1 MSGESEVAATE
12 PAVGAARDL
21 FLRDDNYYGCAE
33 ATLVALQHECGFEDP
48 DDASAAMPLNG
59 GIAYS
64 GDICCAIS
72 GAAMAVGRLAGER
85 ISDLRAAKRTAR
97 RLTQALMADFEAE
110 FGGHNCPQLIEYEIS
125 IPAEHDAF
133 IESGVWSETCMRQIE
148 FSVTRLCRLA
158 DPDAIERA
166 RAGGG
171 PSLIEAQAYRHHGH
185 SRADPGK
192 YRPVNRTVDTV
203 RTAMR

>member
-1 MSGESEVAATE
+1 MSQESEVAATE
-12 PAVGAARDL
+12 PPVGAARDL

-33 ATLVALQHECGFEDP
+33 ATLVALQHEYGFEDP
-48 DDASAAMPLNG
+48 DDASAAMALNG

-64 GDICCAIS
+64 GGICGAIS
-72 GAAMAVGRLAGER
+72 GASMAVGRLAEER
-85 ISDLRAAKRTAR
+85 ISDHREAKPTAR
-97 RLTQALMADFEAE
+97 RLTQALMAGFEAE
-110 FGGHNCPQLIEYEIS
+110 FGGHNCPQLIDYEIS
-125 IPAEHDAF
+125 IPAEHDTF
-133 IESGVWSETCMRQIE
+133 IESGVWRETCMRQIE
-148 FSVTRLCRLA
+148 FSVTRLWRLA

-166 RAGGG
+166 CAGEG

-192 YRPVNRTVDTV
+192 YRPDDEVETV